1 METEWAAGGWGT
13 GVRADKERG
22 GVPTAS
28 DKACP
33 LESALTGNRRR
44 GRIGGIRAGWGKG
57 RWTFRPCSLQAGGWL
72 PRPPRS
78 WRRRRVLRQWEN
90 GRGPAGAGGAAGMGG
105 DVSPGTGALR
115 APQLDREQPASGL
128 PEKCPHR
135 TLTPRS
141 SSPEARSRPPC
152 PQCPPAP
159 SSEGPEVGRGGCAAP
174 LAMSSPREGPRPLPD
189 ARLPGPPR
197 RPSSSKRRA
206 SARPGSLPSARPRRP
221 RPGVE
226 GGRGEHLLRVGARG
240 HRAPIPRPSPGPRW
254 PNVCWAGR
262 AERPPT
268 PRLPS
273 RPGGR
278 SVRPPGLVL
287 LSGLVGPQPRAPG
300 ARRAES
306 SPAAPSAARARE
318 WGCSRRRGPSPCKAH
333 LPGFGSPAVSSPVG
347 PTCPSSE
354 ALPLDHRHRQLPEL
368 CSGSPGPTG
377 RSATPRASGTPLCS
391 QQPKLYR
398 SSSLTFRPEM
408 PSCWVPST
416 V

>member
-1 METEWAAGGWGT
+1 
-13 GVRADKERG
+13 
-22 GVPTAS
+22 
-28 DKACP
+28 
-33 LESALTGNRRR
+33 
-44 GRIGGIRAGWGKG
+44 
-57 RWTFRPCSLQAGGWL
+57 
-72 PRPPRS
+72 
-78 WRRRRVLRQWEN
+78 
-90 GRGPAGAGGAAGMGG
+90 MGG

-128 PEKCPHR
+128 PENCPHR

-159 SSEGPEVGRGGCAAP
+159 GSEGPEVGRGGCAAP

-206 SARPGSLPSARPRRP
+206 SAPPGSLPSARPRRP

-226 GGRGEHLLRVGARG
+226 GGCGEHLLRVGARG
-240 HRAPIPRPSPGPRW
+240 HHAPTPRPSPGPRR

-278 SVRPPGLVL
+278 SVRPFGLVL
-287 LSGLVGPQPRAPG
+287 VSGLVGPQPRAPG
-300 ARRAES
+300 ATRAES

-318 WGCSRRRGPSPCKAH
+318 WGGSQVAGGVAPAPARPTCGGLGLRRSRAPWLPPAPLLRPSAWTIGTLSCPSCALGLQAPQEGQPHPGLQGHPCAVNSPSCMEFILDLQTGNAK
-333 LPGFGSPAVSSPVG
+333 LPGAVYSLAGSQHLQLSPLPHTFTPPLTPA
-347 PTCPSSE
+347 
-354 ALPLDHRHRQLPEL
+354 ALVNRTG
-368 CSGSPGPTG
+368 SGS
-377 RSATPRASGTPLCS
+377 
-391 QQPKLYR
+391 
-398 SSSLTFRPEM
+398 
-408 PSCWVPST
+408 
-416 V
+416 